1 MPAYPRSD
9 VHPICDALVALP
21 AGSTAS
27 DVTTA
32 LLELF
37 VSGAVGLGERLPPER
52 RLAEVM
58 RVGRS
63 AVREALATLETLG
76 VVEARPGAGTF
87 LRATRTGVLSEN
99 VRWNMLIAERELS
112 ELVELRTALEIHT
125 AWLAADRRDPA
136 VAARLATHLDF
147 MRASLGELD
156 AFLEADQAFHR
167 ELADATGNTALQD
180 LLDITHGLLRRRVAT
195 EAESRRHAEIA
206 LVEHERVRAAVAAG
220 DAAAASEAMRVH
232 MRTSARLLLRGR
244 LAA

>member
-21 AGSTAS
+21 AGSTTS

-37 VSGAVGLGERLPPER
+37 ASGSVPLGERLPPER
-52 RLAEVM
+52 RLAEVL

-87 LRATRTGVLSEN
+87 LRATRTAVLSEN
-99 VRWNMLIAERELS
+99 VRWNMLIGERELE
-112 ELVELRTALEIHT
+112 ELLELRTALEIH
-125 AWLAADRRDPA
+125 ASWLAAERQDA
-136 VAARLATHLDF
+136 VVGMRLAHHLDR
-147 MRASLGELD
+147 MRASLGDLEV
-156 AFLEADQAFHR
+156 FIEADQAFHR
-167 ELADATGNTALQD
+167 ELAEATGNTALQD

-195 EAESRRHAEIA
+195 EPDSRRHAELA
-206 LVEHERVRAAVAAG
+206 VVEHERVHAAVAAG
-220 DAAAASEAMRVH
+220 DADAASEAMRLH
-232 MRTSARLLLRGR
+232 MRTSASLLRGG
-244 LAA
+244 AAA